1 MRSNNKINWKHP
13 GGKLRR
19 LGANC
24 CSDIELLA
32 IILNTGT
39 KKYNAEEISEMIID
53 KFGGINNIMG
63 KKLNELMEIDGIGE
77 VKATQ
82 IAALFELTKR
92 IIRNLEAA

>member
-1 MRSNNKINWKHP
+1 MSEVFKHP

-19 LGANC
+19 LGANS
-24 CSDIELLA
+24 CSDRDLLA

-39 KKYNAEEISEMIID
+39 SKYSAEKISEMVLE
-53 KFGGINNIMG
+53 KFGSLNNLMG
-63 KKLNELMEIDGIGE
+63 RKLSELIEIEGIGE

-92 IIRNLEAA
+92 IIKKLETE

>member
-1 MRSNNKINWKHP
+1 MTELYKHP

-19 LGANC
+19 LGANA
-24 CSDIELLA
+24 CSDKDLLA

-39 KKYNAEEISEMIID
+39 SKYSAEKISEMIFE
-53 KFGGINNIMG
+53 KFGSLNNLMG
-63 KKLNELMEIDGIGE
+63 KKLSELIEIKGIGE

-92 IIRNLEAA
+92 IIRNLETE

>member
-1 MRSNNKINWKHP
+1 MPEIYKHP

-19 LGANC
+19 LGANS
-24 CSDIELLA
+24 CSDRDLLA

-39 KKYNAEEISEMIID
+39 SKYSAEKISEMVFE
-53 KFGGINNIMG
+53 KFGSLNNLMG
-63 KKLNELMEIDGIGE
+63 KRLSELIEIEGIGE

-92 IIRNLEAA
+92 IIKKLETE